1 MSKAGIPAI
10 LGMLLLLSAIVSSQT
25 RQPESF
31 STAIFENNSYI
42 IADVQPA
49 SLMDTR
55 VRFIKVYPA
64 CQSYRITEEDDVL
77 ENVTVA
83 QLSGI
88 ADLCASDKVVSTI
101 VKSWKKKTPEDIWE
115 GIQGTAAQCGT
126 ELVVHRLP
134 SAESIR
140 FSTLQ
145 SKAPRIAALWS
156 LHEQIRQRYSN
167 ETGHE
172 PLAFGPNLGQTTLR
186 DRAAREQ
193 AAIDIRS
200 GKYDLVL
207 PDLPLNWR
215 KDGQE
220 KLSEV
225 MPSAEE
231 AVSPEEDSGVVENL
245 DQLAIEKKEPIP
257 YPGMARVAHIE
268 GEVKAEVFID
278 AESGAA
284 QRVNTLTGH
293 PVLRQSATDSL
304 KKWIFSHPYFGPN
317 PVMVV
322 IRYKIECG
330 VTVET
335 SRSAAAKTKNR
346 KPRKH

>member
-1 MSKAGIPAI
+1 MV
-10 LGMLLLLSAIVSSQT
+10 LLLGAIVSAQT

-31 STAIFENNSYI
+31 YTAVFENNFYLI
-42 IADVQPA
+42 TDVQPA
-49 SLMDTR
+49 SPMDTR

-64 CQSYRITEEDDVL
+64 CQSYRAREEDDVL
-77 ENVTVA
+77 ENVSVA
-83 QLSGI
+83 QLAGI
-88 ADLCASDKVVSTI
+88 ADLCAPDKVVST
-101 VKSWKKKTPEDIWE
+101 VVQSRKNKTQDEIRD
-115 GIQGTAAQCGT
+115 GRQGTAAQCGT

-156 LHEQIRQRYSN
+156 LQEQIRQRYSN
-167 ETGHE
+167 QTGHE
-172 PLAFGPNLGQTTLR
+172 PFAFDTNLGERRLSN
-186 DRAAREQ
+186 RAEREQ

-225 MPSAEE
+225 MPSEEE
-231 AVSPEEDSGVVENL
+231 AVSPEADSGVVENP
-245 DQLAIEKKEPIP
+245 DQLAIEKREPIP
-257 YPGMARVAHIE
+257 YPAMARVAHIQ
-268 GEVKAEVFID
+268 GDVQAEVFID
-278 AESGAA
+278 AESGAT
-284 QRVNTLTGH
+284 QRINALTGH
-293 PVLRQSATDSL
+293 PILRQSATDAL
-304 KKWIFSHPYFGPN
+304 RKFIFKHPYSGPN

-322 IRYKIECG
+322 VHYKIDCG
-330 VTVET
+330 VMIDT
-335 SRSAAAKTKNR
+335 SSSATAKTKKNR
-346 KPRKH
+346 KSRKH